1 MKNLDTLQREK
12 TEILQRINAAV
23 KEGDEQKFAQAFTE
37 FTDLLQE
44 AVMAEAK
51 GLVQA
56 ADNHVL
62 AGRGARALTSKET
75 DYYNELISAM
85 KASNPKQALADF
97 NVILPETVIDAIFED
112 ITESHPLLDA
122 INFQTTGALVEI
134 LVSTMDGRQL
144 AEWGKLTD
152 EIIKE
157 LSAGFSTINLAQ
169 KKLSAFLPL
178 CKAMLDLGPVWLD
191 RYVRAHLSEA
201 IYNGLEGAIVDGSGV
216 DEPVGMRR
224 NPGSALDPT
233 NGYDPQPL
241 VTLSEITPE
250 TYGALLAAL
259 SVAPTGLQRNIKEVI
274 FVVSPSDYFTKI
286 FPATSYRQPDGVY
299 NNDIFPFPTK
309 LIQSVFVPAGEAIIG
324 LGKRYF
330 MGLGTG
336 KGGKI
341 EYSDEYHFLEDERM
355 YLTKLYGDGKPLDAS
370 SFIRLD
376 ISELKPTPWQVHVTN
391 RELGV
396 KVNNNELGVN
406 VTNSE
411 LGVNVANN
419 QLGVNVTN
427 DKFDV
432 NVLNELLQVRG
443 ISDARLSSLTIGSLT
458 LTPAFNK
465 SVFVYTAS
473 TTNATNTVT
482 AVAKDGDATIEILN
496 GSTPVTN
503 GTAATWADG
512 ENILTINVTSG
523 EETETYTITVT
534 KSAG

>member
-1 MKNLDTLQREK
+1 MKNLDTVQKEK
-12 TEILQRINAAV
+12 AEILQRINAAV
-23 KEGDEQKFAQAFTE
+23 KDGDEEGFSQAFTD

-75 DYYNELISAM
+75 EYYDELIGAM
-85 KASNPKQALADF
+85 RASNPKQALADF
-97 NVILPETVIDAIFED
+97 NVILPETVIEAVFED
-112 ITESHPLLDA
+112 ISESHPLLDA
-122 INFQTTGALVEI
+122 INFQPTGSLVEI
-134 LVSTMDGRQL
+134 MVSTMDGRQM
-144 AEWGKLTD
+144 AEWGKLCD

-157 LSAGFSTINLAQ
+157 LSAGFTTINLAQ

-201 IYNGLEGAIVDGSGV
+201 IYNGLENAIIDGSGV
-216 DEPVGMRR
+216 DEPIGIRR
-224 NPGSALDPT
+224 NPSSALDPVE
-233 NGYDPQPL
+233 GYDPQPL
-241 VTLSEITPE
+241 VALSEITPE
-250 TYGALLAAL
+250 TYGTLLASL

-299 NNDIFPFPTK
+299 NNDIFPFPTR

-324 LGKRYF
+324 IGKRYF

-355 YLTKLYGDGKPLDAS
+355 YLTKLYGDGKPLDAA

-376 ISELKPTPWQVHVTN
+376 ISELTATPWKVQITN
-391 RELGV
+391 EPL
-396 KVNNNELGVN
+396 
-406 VTNSE
+406 
-411 LGVNVANN
+411 
-419 QLGVNVTN
+419 
-427 DKFDV
+427 DV
-432 NVLNELLQVRG
+432 YGLA
-443 ISDARLSSLTIGSLT
+443 DTRLASMSIGSLT
-458 LTPAFNK
+458 LSPTFNK
-465 SVFVYTAS
+465 SVFVYETD
-473 TTNATNTVT
+473 TTNATNTIS
-482 AVAKDGDATIEILN
+482 AVAMNGEATIEILN
-496 GSTPVTN
+496 GVTPVVN
-503 GTAATWADG
+503 GAAATWATG
-512 ENILTINVTSG
+512 ENIVTINVTIG
-523 EETETYTITVT
+523 ATTETYTVTVT
-534 KSAG
+534 KS